1 MRIVWIK
8 ALLAA
13 LLAALFIAAPAPVH
27 ADGACTA
34 LAYDVDAYQECAH
47 KMNVRCK
54 SRGVFLEHSVTCAY
68 PDGGRD
74 ECIEHFV
81 YGGAGRLADAAC
93 TYLPP
98 GSDSA
103 PAPGA
108 APEPATEPATAQP

>member
-1 MRIVWIK
+1 MWNK

-13 LLAALFIAAPAPVH
+13 VPAALFLAAPAPVVH

-34 LAYDVDAYQECAH
+34 FANANDVDAYQECTR

-54 SRGVFLEHSVTCAY
+54 SQGVFLEHSVTCTY

-74 ECIEHFV
+74 ECIEHVV

-93 TYLPP
+93 AYVPP
-98 GSDSA
+98 DSDPA
-103 PAPGA
+103 PAPVG
-108 APEPATEPATAQP
+108 EPS